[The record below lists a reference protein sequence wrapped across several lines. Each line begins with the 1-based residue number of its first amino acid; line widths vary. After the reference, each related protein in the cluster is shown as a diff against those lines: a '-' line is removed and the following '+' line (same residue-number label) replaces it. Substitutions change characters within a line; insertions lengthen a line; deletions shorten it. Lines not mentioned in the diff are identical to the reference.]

1 MVLILRFELRCL
13 RGQILSLLCL
23 PFHHSGME
31 GFVCAADKNATHY
44 IILDFPYKE
53 KIEDEYWISPE
64 KYNVYFDI
72 KATMV

>member
-1 MVLILRFELRCL
+1 
-13 RGQILSLLCL
+13 
-23 PFHHSGME
+23 ME
-31 GFVCAADKNATHY
+31 GFVCAADKNAAHY

-53 KIEDEYWISPE
+53 KIEDGISPE